1 MFKYLFFSIIFS
13 KMQIKTTRNQRYGM
27 RVPGDFVNKLAG
39 HKSEVKKDFEEYTL
53 ESLFNK
59 TLIADYQRN
68 EILEFEEILKVLLL
82 TLA

>member
-1 MFKYLFFSIIFS
+1 
-13 KMQIKTTRNQRYGM
+13 MQIKTTRNQRYGM